1 MEEEKIEE
9 LSEEELLEQKE
20 AKRKRIKKII
30 WIVIGV
36 VILLTTF
43 ALYLGCRQ
51 IFGDEVGDAVL
62 GKDVPNGFVA
72 MGNFFYANAATILY
86 SLLTIGILIFVTFI
100 LTVLINLIFRKTP
113 RAKTIGSLL
122 KSLVKYVNVII
133 GICAILGIFG
143 VNVYAIIA
151 GLGIIGLIIGLGCK
165 SLVND
170 IVSGF
175 FIVVDN
181 YFQVGEK
188 VTIDGFTGHVLNI
201 GLRTT
206 KLKSWDGNIKCINN
220 SLITSIVNL
229 SRYGSKAMVKI
240 DISFNEDLRR
250 VEAIILR
257 NLDSIS
263 KKIPELKSPL
273 TYSGVDS
280 LDECGVC
287 LVFCA
292 DVDEGNRVTSCRKI
306 TRELYLLFTD
316 NDIIIPFKQLVVNAP
331 DPINKPRAT
340 KEDLK
345 LSDERWYSSP
355 DKKDKNKKKNIMSNL
370 NKVVKESNDEFNE
383 N

>member
-1 MEEEKIEE
+1 MEENKVEQ
-9 LSEEELLEQKE
+9 LSEDELLELKE
-20 AKRKRIKKII
+20 AKRKKIKKII
-30 WIVIGV
+30 WIVIGTIV
-36 VILLTTF
+36 LLTTF
-43 ALYLGCRQ
+43 SLYLGCRQ

-62 GKDVPNGFVA
+62 GKDVANGFIA
-72 MGNFFYANAATILY
+72 IGNFFYVNAAAILY

-100 LTVLINLIFRKTP
+100 LTILINLIFRKTP
-113 RAKTIGSLL
+113 RSRTIGSLL

-133 GICAILGIFG
+133 GVCAILAIFG
-143 VNVYAIIA
+143 VNVYGIIA
-151 GLGIIGLIIGLGCK
+151 GLGIVGLIIGLGCK
-165 SLVND
+165 TLVND

-188 VTIDGFTGHVLNI
+188 IIVDGFTGHVLNI

-206 KLKSWDGNIKCINN
+206 KIKSWDGNIKCINN

-257 NLDSIS
+257 NLDDIS

-273 TYSGVDS
+273 TYSGVDC
-280 LDECGVC
+280 LDDCGVC
-287 LVFCA
+287 LAFCA

-316 NDIIIPFKQLVVNAP
+316 NDIIIPFKQLVINAP

-340 KEDLK
+340 KEDLE
-345 LSDERWYSSP
+345 LSNERWYKVN
-355 DKKDKNKKKNIMSNL
+355 KKETSKKKNIISNL